1 VHDPGK
7 VITDLAVMLA
17 LGGDCL
23 ADAAMRRAEPEL
35 FGPVASDP
43 VISRLVS
50 ALAADAPRALKAIRG
65 ARAAARDRAWR
76 TAGAAAPG
84 AAGGLVTADLDATIV
99 IAHPDKE
106 NAAPAWERTRG
117 AHPLRAF
124 ADHGPEAT
132 GEPLAILLR
141 PGNAGSGTAAGHIEA
156 ARLAL
161 ARLPAGRRAL
171 IRADSGGGTHE
182 FTACL
187 HRRRVQ
193 YSVGFPV
200 SAAGRTSHWPGGG
213 RTVTRSAAGAHPR
226 ASTGPKSPSV
236 GASACS
242 YWPGSALIRAVAR
255 HPAMTSCVVLSM
267 VSSAASDSA
276 ASSSAAK
283 PDWSTGDRCRAH
295 GKNLAQG
302 RRDRTRADLA
312 AGPAHVPALTY
323 CTTMTT
329 CPSGPS
335 VTVYQMVR
343 PSDGRWRR

>member
-1 VHDPGK
+1 MLAGGKGLVSRGGAVLVTRAARVTGLDAGLSAGLSRWRAPRAVHDPGK

-106 NAAPAWERTRG
+106 NAAPAWKRTRG
-117 AHPLRAF
+117 SHPLRAF

-193 YSVGFPV
+193 YSV
-200 SAAGRTSHWPGGG
+200 
-213 RTVTRSAAGAHPR
+213 
-226 ASTGPKSPSV
+226 
-236 GASACS
+236 
-242 YWPGSALIRAVAR
+242 
-255 HPAMTSCVVLSM
+255 
-267 VSSAASDSA
+267 A